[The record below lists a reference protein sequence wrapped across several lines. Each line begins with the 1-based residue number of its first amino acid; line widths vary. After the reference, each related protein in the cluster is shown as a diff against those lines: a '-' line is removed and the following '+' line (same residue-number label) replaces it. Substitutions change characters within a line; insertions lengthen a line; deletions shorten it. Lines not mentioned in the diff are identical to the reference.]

1 MPIDGNKDICVPNIQ
16 QYEANFNARLWFYPF
31 SCILQGREITTCWFF
46 FFSFIHPAAD
56 YWVFFCAQ
64 ALEYKTQSLFSK
76 SFATIQEELA

>member
-1 MPIDGNKDICVPNIQ
+1 MKQISMQDYDFTLFPVSSKAEKSPLAG
-16 QYEANFNARLWFYPF
+16 
-31 SCILQGREITTCWFF
+31 F

-64 ALEYKTQSLFSK
+64 TLEYKTQSLFSK